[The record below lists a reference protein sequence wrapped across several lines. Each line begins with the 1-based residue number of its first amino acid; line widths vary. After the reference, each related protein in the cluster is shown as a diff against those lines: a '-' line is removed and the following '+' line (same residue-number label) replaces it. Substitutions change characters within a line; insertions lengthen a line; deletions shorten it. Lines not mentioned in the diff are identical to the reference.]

1 MKRRDHRPLKPAVFH
16 ILLALAR
23 DERHGLGIADE
34 IEEITGGA
42 VRLGPGTLY
51 RSLKQMA
58 ADGLIRESRVR
69 NADVDPRRRYYTL
82 TEPAATRS
90 KRTRPG
96 TIACHAS
103 RASAACFRPEPPWT
117 PS

>member
-1 MKRRDHRPLKPAVFH
+1 MKRPDQRPLKPAVFH

-58 ADGLIRESRVR
+58 ANGLIRESRTR
-69 NADVDPRRRYYTL
+69 DADVDPRRRYYTL
-82 TEPAATRS
+82 TEAGRHALEADAARYDRLSRLARKRGVLPA
-90 KRTRPG
+90 
-96 TIACHAS
+96 
-103 RASAACFRPEPPWT
+103 
-117 PS
+117 